1 MEASVAH
8 RFIDGRFTFA
18 MGHRWRYSFQMST
31 RTAPHLFVSLC
42 LVLSLLLSPMAGS
55 SALAASYP
63 LDESDSEIRDALE
76 YLSDQQDSDGGIGG
90 FAVSAWAV
98 MAIAAAG
105 EDPDDSDWEGSS
117 GDTII
122 EYLENEADTG
132 SFDATDWA
140 RMILAI
146 VAAGEDP
153 TDFGGEDYIDGLEDL
168 YEEENETGNDYTQIG
183 DDDVLNDDFWGVL
196 ALVAA
201 DESVNSDIIEFI
213 EEFQNSDGGWSWE
226 ITGDSDVDNTAAA
239 IMALIAAGESS
250 SSSVIEDALVFL
262 VDAQNDDG
270 GFPEDPDDESNAAS
284 TSWAIMALE
293 AAGEDPDSGDWEPD
307 SDTPVEYLLSLQD
320 TDGYFEWTDGDDSN
334 SEWMTAYAIP
344 ALLGM
349 SYPVE
354 SSGSSGS
361 GDPDIEYAPTDLVF
375 RATEGGGNP
384 LDQTFEVW
392 NDGSGT
398 LDWEVSDDAGWLSLG
413 TSSGSS
419 TGEKDDVEVSVDT
432 GGLVAGTYDAITI
445 TITSADADNS
455 PQEIDVVLYVTE
467 ETTDDEIAVLTDEFE
482 FTAETGDDDPD
493 DQVLEIWNSGPGTI
507 TWELDVDCDDDWLDV
522 SPEDGESSG
531 EHDDVSL
538 RVDIAGLDVGDY
550 EATITI
556 ESDDAD
562 NSPMTIDVTLE
573 MTGDPLEDDP
583 EIDISP
589 DDDIEF
595 EAVEGGDDPDE
606 ETLEISNSGEGT
618 LNWSASDD
626 AGWLSISPRSGSL
639 DADENEDIDVFVD
652 LGSLDE
658 GEYEA
663 EITIEDDDASNSP
676 VRIDVLLTV
685 EAAGSDG
692 SSRDGFYQLTVG
704 TNPMGGGTVTRDLLP
719 QASGYAEGSTVTLT
733 ATANPG
739 YAFVGWSGDAMGT
752 QNPTTLVMT
761 QNRAVSASFMQF
773 DAAGMTNVSLSYV
786 SPGIGAVSVI
796 PYPVSSIPSDP
807 PGFRLLSAYVVEPQG
822 SGSFSL
828 QFDGLPNTA
837 SVAVFT
843 VIAGQWG
850 QMPRSQ
856 VGDSSIQV
864 TLSESDS
871 LIALAYPGDSGS
883 GIMNKIKGLFDGGD
897 TTTYIIVGSAAI
909 LVIGI
914 VIALFMFVRRDEY

>member
-1 MEASVAH
+1 MP
-8 RFIDGRFTFA
+8 
-18 MGHRWRYSFQMST
+18 T
-31 RTAPHLFVSLC
+31 RTVSHLFVSLC
-42 LVLSLLLSPMAGS
+42 VVFSLLLSPIAGS
-55 SALAASYP
+55 TALAASYP
-63 LDESDSEIRDALE
+63 LDESDSEIQDALD
-76 YLSDQQDSDGGIGG
+76 YLSGQQDNDGGIGG

-98 MAIAAAG
+98 MGISAAG
-105 EDPDDSDWEGSS
+105 EDPDDNDWEGSS

-122 EYLENEADTG
+122 DYLESEADTG

-153 TDFGGEDYIDGLEDL
+153 TDFGGEDYVDGLEDL

-201 DESVNSDIIEFI
+201 DESVNNDIVEFI

-250 SSSVIEDALVFL
+250 GSSVIQDALDFL
-262 VDAQNDDG
+262 KVSQNDDG
-270 GFPEDPDDESNAAS
+270 GFPEDPNDDSNAAS

-293 AAGEDPDSGDWEPD
+293 AAGEDPDSDDWEPD
-307 SDTPVEYLLSLQD
+307 TDTPVEFLLSLQD
-320 TDGYFEWTDGDDSN
+320 SDGYFEWTDGDDAN

-344 ALLGM
+344 ALLGTP
-349 SYPVE
+349 YPIE
-354 SSGSSGS
+354 SGSSAGS
-361 GDPDIEYAPTDLVF
+361 GDADIEYAPTDLVF

-384 LDQTFEVW
+384 LDQTFELW
-392 NDGSGT
+392 NDGGGT
-398 LDWEVSDDAGWLSLG
+398 LDWEVSDDAVWLSLG
-413 TSSGSS
+413 ASSGSS
-419 TGEKDDVEVSVDT
+419 TGEKDDVEASVDIS
-432 GGLVAGTYDAITI
+432 GLVADRYDATI

-455 PQEIDVVLYVTE
+455 PQEVDVVLYVGE
-467 ETTDDEIAVLTDEFE
+467 ETDDDEIAVLTDEFE
-482 FTAETGDDDPD
+482 FSAETGDDDPD
-493 DQVLEIWNSGPGTI
+493 DQVLEIWNSGPGAI
-507 TWELDVDCDDDWLDV
+507 EWELDVDCEDDWLDV
-522 SPEDGESSG
+522 SPDDGESSG

-538 RVDIAGLDVGDY
+538 RVDIEGLDVGDY

-562 NSPMTIDVTLE
+562 NSPIEIDVTLE

-595 EAVEGGDDPDE
+595 EASEGGDDPDE
-606 ETLEISNSGEGT
+606 ETIEISNSGEGT
-618 LNWSASDD
+618 LRWSASDD
-626 AGWLSISPRSGSL
+626 AGWLSLSPRSGSL
-639 DADENEDIDVFVD
+639 DEDESEDIEVSVD

-676 VRIDVLLTV
+676 VRIDVVLTV
-685 EAAGSDG
+685 EAPGSG
-692 SSRDGFYQLTVG
+692 GASVDGFYQLTVG
-704 TNPMGGGTVTRDLLP
+704 TNPMGAGTVARSLLP
-719 QASGYAEGSTVTLT
+719 QASGYADGSSVTLT

-739 YAFVGWSGDAMGT
+739 YAFVGWSGDAVGA
-752 QNPTTLVMT
+752 QNPVTLVMT

-773 DAAGMTNVSLSYV
+773 DAAGMTNVSVSYV
-786 SPGIGAVSVI
+786 SPGIGAISVI
-796 PYPVSSIPSDP
+796 PYPVSSIPSSP

-828 QFDGLPNTA
+828 QFDGLSDPAN
-837 SVAVFT
+837 VGVFT
-843 VIAGQWG
+843 VIGGQWG
-850 QMPRSQ
+850 QLPRSQ

-864 TLSESDS
+864 TLSQTDS
-871 LIALAYPGDSGS
+871 LIALAYPGNSGA
-883 GIMNKIKGLFDGGD
+883 GILDKVKGLFDGGD
-897 TTTYIIVGSAAI
+897 TTTYIIVGTAAI

-914 VIALFMFVRRDEY
+914 VVALFMFIRRDEY